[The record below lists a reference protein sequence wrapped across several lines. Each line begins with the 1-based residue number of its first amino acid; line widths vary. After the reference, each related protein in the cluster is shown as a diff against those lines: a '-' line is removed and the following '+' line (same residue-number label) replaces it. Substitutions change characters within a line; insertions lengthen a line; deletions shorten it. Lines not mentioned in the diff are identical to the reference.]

1 MASLHVRNVD
11 HLVRLDVDVDL
22 LRHCLHPSRSHVST
36 QHCNHTRHRNGGR
49 SRYVARERD
58 VEWKTHPSSS
68 FAAKN
73 VHLDVP
79 GPLPA
84 PWVLRVVVRS
94 ADDVASIVLPPAPG
108 V

>member
-1 MASLHVRNVD
+1 MASLHIRNVD

-22 LRHCLHPSRSHVST
+22 LWHCLDPSRSHVST
-36 QHCNHTRHRNGGR
+36 QHCNTPDIEMEEEAGN
-49 SRYVARERD
+49 ERKGD
-58 VEWKTHPSSS
+58 VEWKTHPSSG

-84 PWVLRVVVRS
+84 PRVLRVVVRS